1 MELIRNSKII
11 DKKYREFFLPTILT
25 AMSTSLILIVDGI
38 IVSNMLG
45 TNEFAAVNCCL
56 PVQQIF
62 ATIATL
68 LGLGSSVAIS
78 IARGRRES
86 QKADQLFTAVILM
99 FVAVSLI
106 LLLPQACAPA
116 VFSRILTKDE
126 ILYPFVYNYYSVF
139 LWSAPFCIFLQTME
153 HVIRA
158 EGKPRL
164 ASGITIMANIINLA
178 LDVVFMGPLKMGIK
192 GAALAS
198 VIGFGVGS
206 VVSLCSFLFGKKT
219 LHFSCKN
226 LWTYGYEIIK
236 TGSPAAMG
244 EGLVAVKIF
253 CLNMIVTATA
263 GNNGMI
269 AFSVCLAALSLIS
282 MFISGAAQTMMPI
295 LGIYYG
301 EKDFTGVRMVLK
313 RAFRIL
319 MICAVVVLIVLETAP
334 GILLT
339 TYQVTTPEE
348 VAVAIPALRIYAT
361 SLIGVSV
368 SFIMIYYYMTIEKQR
383 LANIISV
390 VNGLLII
397 VPCAYVLSRVA
408 GINGVWF
415 AFPITE
421 LITIFIIWLMAKG
434 RIGNFY
440 QIKEE
445 EPSIL
450 DISFSAEDEIGAKAS
465 EQVMDFLQKYG
476 INGKTANKIG
486 VAIEE
491 MTENIYQYSGQKQ
504 VHIDLRLKADAES
517 LMLSFCDDGPEFD
530 PTIYQPEEKEEF
542 AIDNIMMLKAVSKR
556 IEYQRVIGLNKTT
569 VFFEQMEGNGYEH
582 ERQPDTGAVSGE

>member
-11 DKKYREFFLPTILT
+11 DKKYREFFLPTVLT
-25 AMSTSLILIVDGI
+25 AISSSLILIVDGI

-45 TNEFAAVNCCL
+45 TNELAAVNCCL

-62 ATIATL
+62 TTVATL

-86 QKADQLFTAVILM
+86 QKADQLFTVVMLM

-106 LLLPQACAPA
+106 LLLPQAYAPA
-116 VFSRILTKDE
+116 FFCRMLTKDE
-126 ILYPFVYNYYSVF
+126 ILYPFVYDYYSVF
-139 LWSAPFCIFLQTME
+139 LWSAPFCIFMQIMDRI
-153 HVIRA
+153 IRA

-164 ASGITIMANIINLA
+164 ASGITIMANVINLI

-206 VVSLCSFLFGKKT
+206 VVFLCNFLFGKKT
-219 LHFSCKN
+219 LHFSCQN
-226 LWTYGYEIIK
+226 LWSRGYEIIK

-244 EGLVAVKIF
+244 VGLVAVKIF
-253 CLNMIVTATA
+253 CLNKIVTTTA

-269 AFSVCLAALSLIS
+269 AFSVCLAALSIIS

-334 GILLT
+334 GVLLAI
-339 TYQVTTPEE
+339 YQVTSPEE

-368 SFIMIYYYMTIEKQR
+368 SFLMIYYYMTIEKQR

-390 VNGLLII
+390 VNGLLVI
-397 VPCAYVLSRVA
+397 VPCAYILSKVV
-408 GINGVWF
+408 GINGVWL

-421 LITIFIIWLMAKG
+421 LVTSFIIWLMAKG
-434 RIGNFY
+434 KISNVY

-450 DISFSAEDEIGAKAS
+450 DTSLSGKEEVGAEAS
-465 EQVMDFLQKYG
+465 KQVMSFLKKYG
-476 INGKTANKIG
+476 IDGNTANKIG
-486 VAIEE
+486 IAIEE
-491 MTENIYQYSGQKQ
+491 LTENICRYSGQKQ
-504 VHIDLRLKADAES
+504 VHIDLRLREDAER

-530 PTIYQPEEKEEF
+530 PTIYQPEEKEKF
-542 AIDNIMMLKAVSKR
+542 AIDNIMMLKAVSKG

-582 ERQPDTGAVSGE
+582 ERQPDTGAVSG

>member
-1 MELIRNSKII
+1 MELIRNSKIV
-11 DKKYREFFLPTILT
+11 DRKYREFFLPTILT

-45 TNEFAAVNCCL
+45 TNELAAVNCCL

-68 LGLGSSVAIS
+68 LGLGSSIAIS

-86 QKADQLFTAVILM
+86 QKADQLFTAGILM

-106 LLLPQACAPA
+106 LLLPQAYAPA
-116 VFSRILTKDE
+116 FFCSLLTKDE
-126 ILYPFVYNYYSVF
+126 ILYPFVYDYYSVF
-139 LWSAPFCIFLQTME
+139 LWSAPFCIFLQIME
-153 HVIRA
+153 RIVRA

-164 ASGITIMANIINLA
+164 ASGITIMANVINLA

-226 LWTYGYEIIK
+226 LWTCGYEIVK
-236 TGSPAAMG
+236 TGSPGAMG
-244 EGLVAVKIF
+244 VGLVAVKIF
-253 CLNMIVTATA
+253 CLNKIVTATA

-269 AFSVCLAALSLIS
+269 AFSVCLAALSFIS
-282 MFISGAAQTMMPI
+282 MFISGASQTMMPI

-319 MICAVVVLIVLETAP
+319 MICAVVILIVLETAP
-334 GILLT
+334 GILLMI
-339 TYQVTTPEE
+339 YQVTTPEE

-368 SFIMIYYYMTIEKQR
+368 SFLMIYYYMTIEKHR

-390 VNGLLII
+390 VNGLLVI
-397 VPCAYVLSRVA
+397 VPCAYVLSKVV

-415 AFPITE
+415 AFPISE
-421 LITIFIIWLMAKG
+421 LITIFVIWFMAKG
-434 RIGNFY
+434 RVSNVY

-445 EPSIL
+445 EPPIL
-450 DISFSAEDEIGAKAS
+450 DISFSGKEEIGAEAS
-465 EQVMDFLQKYG
+465 KQVVDFLKEYG
-476 INGKTANKIG
+476 IDGNTANKIG
-486 VAIEE
+486 IAIEE
-491 MTENIYQYSGQKQ
+491 MTENICKYSGKKH
-504 VHIDLRLKADAES
+504 VHIDLHLKADTER
-517 LMLSFCDDGPEFD
+517 LMLFFCDDGPEFD
-530 PTIYQPEEKEEF
+530 PTIYQPDEKEEF
-542 AIDNIMMLKAVSKR
+542 AIDNIMMLRAISKG

-569 VFFEQMEGNGYEH
+569 VYL
-582 ERQPDTGAVSGE
+582 